1 MKKRTSI
8 IESHAFFRSLLEDMV
23 RSIEGYSLEQI
34 IRDPDAWPILLTDP
48 PDILLIDLEVSKSGL
63 CPCEVV
69 SRLSQEY
76 GTSCIVMSFS
86 TDADLVHMAFEK
98 GAVGY
103 LLKDSEYDEFRA
115 NLELALT
122 GGIPISARVSRLIVN
137 SFGRTADA
145 PAQHADGRTAFVAE
159 VDEAVEDYLGNPM
172 ETCCSN
178 LSDYLSLKFHLSY
191 GHISTLYKEQ
201 SGITLRQH
209 RMMRRIEPVKHMLRN
224 TDHTLT
230 QIADMLEFSS
240 VAHLS
245 SCFHRI
251 TGSTPTEFRKAGTGG
266 VHTSLKD
273 AKGRHRA

>member
-1 MKKRTSI
+1 MKKRISI
-8 IESHAFFRSLLEDMV
+8 IEPHAIFRSLLEAMV
-23 RSIEGYSLEQI
+23 RSIAACHLAHVIEN
-34 IRDPDAWPILLTDP
+34 PDDWAILLSDP
-48 PDILLIDLEVSKSGL
+48 PDILLINLDVSKSGL
-63 CPCEVV
+63 CPCEAI
-69 SRLSQEY
+69 SKLSNAY
-76 GTSCIVMSFS
+76 GTSCIVMSYRP
-86 TDADLVHMAFEK
+86 DEGLIHKAFES

-122 GGIPISARVSRLIVN
+122 GGMPISARVSRLIVN

-172 ETCCSN
+172 ETCCRN
-178 LSDYLSLKFHLSY
+178 LSVYLSTRFNLSY
-191 GHISTLYKEQ
+191 GHISTRYKEQ

-209 RMMRRIEPVKHMLRN
+209 RMMRRIERVRHMLRN

-230 QIADMLEFSS
+230 QIADMQEFSS
-240 VAHLS
+240 VSHLS

-251 TGSTPTEFRKAGTGG
+251 TGSTPTEFRKASTGG

>member
-1 MKKRTSI
+1 MKKRISI

-34 IRDPDAWPILLTDP
+34 IRDPDGWPILLTNP
-48 PDILLIDLEVSKSGL
+48 PDILLINLEVSKSGL

-69 SRLSQEY
+69 SRLSQGY

-86 TDADLVHMAFEK
+86 TDEDMVHMAFEK

-172 ETCCSN
+172 ETCCRN
-178 LSDYLSLKFHLSY
+178 LSVYLSTRFNLSY
-191 GHISTLYKEQ
+191 GHISTRYKEQ

-209 RMMRRIEPVKHMLRN
+209 RMMRRIERVKHMLRN

-251 TGSTPTEFRKAGTGG
+251 TGSTPTEFRKASTGG
-266 VHTSLKD
+266 GHTSLKD
-273 AKGRHRA
+273 AKGRLRA